1 MPAPTIYDVA
11 RIAGVS
17 HQTVTRYLHGFEGI
31 SPETRQRVADAL
43 SEVNYQPN
51 IAARFL
57 RSRWSNRIMVFT
69 DRIDQNGPARVL
81 LGANELARERGYF
94 LDIVM
99 ADGVDPKSVARS
111 LDTLL
116 AQPTAG
122 ILATAKTQ
130 VVIEEIK
137 NRSTQIPLVIETEAS
152 ENADGPAFNELAG
165 RYAADHLLDL
175 GHREVGY
182 LAGPEIYL
190 ASQERLTGFT
200 GRIRER
206 GGAIR
211 WVRHGDWSPE
221 SGYAAWDSLSDPE
234 RAVTAVGASNDSMAM
249 GIIAAARAS
258 DIGVP
263 SQLSVIGFDNLPEAR
278 FTQPPVTT
286 VEMDFETEGRTIMAV
301 LIAKIEGAPEP
312 EMRQPGNPYVIA
324 RESTGRPP
332 AG

>member
-1 MPAPTIYDVA
+1 MSAPTIYDVA

-43 SEVNYQPN
+43 SELNYQPN

-81 LGANELARERGYF
+81 LGANELAREKGYF

-137 NRSTQIPLVIETEAS
+137 NRSTQLPLVIETEAS
-152 ENADGPAFNELAG
+152 ANAGEPAFNELAG
-165 RYAADHLLDL
+165 RCAADHLLDL
-175 GHREVGY
+175 GHRELGY

-190 ASQERLTGFT
+190 ASQERLAGFT
-200 GRIRER
+200 GRVRER
-206 GGAIR
+206 GGTVR
-211 WVRHGDWSPE
+211 WIRHGDWLPE
-221 SGYAAWDSLSDPE
+221 SGYETWSTLSDHE
-234 RAVTAVGASNDSMAM
+234 RRVTAVGASNDSMAM
-249 GIIAAARAS
+249 GIIAAARVS
-258 DIGVP
+258 GLEVP
-263 SQLSVIGFDNLPEAR
+263 GQLSVIGFDNLPEAR
-278 FTQPPVTT
+278 FMQPPVTT
-286 VEMDFETEGRTIMAV
+286 VEMDFEAEGRTIMAV

-312 EMRQPGNPYVIA
+312 EMRQPGYPYVISRA
-324 RESTGRPP
+324 STAPRPI
-332 AG
+332 A